1 MQHHL
6 AIFTQPWLDL
16 ILDGRKTIDS
26 RLSKVRCAP
35 NGKISAGDV
44 VYMKESGGFVKGQFI
59 ASKVDT
65 YEDLT
70 PEILRNINTQYHQEI
85 FVDLGFQ
92 GLRDKWSD
100 SKYATLIHVSNVITY
115 QKPFP
120 YPRKGRTA
128 WILLD
133 RPIIQAAYSADN

>member
-35 NGKISAGDV
+35 HGKISAGDV

-65 YEDLT
+65 YENLT
-70 PEILRNINTQYHQEI
+70 PEILRNINAQYRQEI

-133 RPIIQAAYSADN
+133 KPIRQAA

>member
-16 ILDGRKTIDS
+16 ILDEKKTIDS

-35 NGKISAGDV
+35 YGRINGGDI
-44 VYMKESGGFVKGQFI
+44 VYMKESGGLVKGQFNV
-59 ASKVDT
+59 AKVET

-70 PEILRNINTQYHQEI
+70 PRTLHNINTQYHQEI

-92 GLRDKWSD
+92 GLKDKWTY
-100 SKYATLIHVSNVITY
+100 SKYATLIHISNVMSY

-133 RPIIQAAYSADN
+133 KPPTFSYLKLIQ

>member
-16 ILDGRKTIDS
+16 ILEGKKTIDS
-26 RLSKVRCAP
+26 RLSKVQCAP
-35 NGKISAGDV
+35 YDKISAGDV
-44 VYMKESGGFVKGQFI
+44 VYMKESGGLVKGQFI

-70 PEILRNINTQYHQEI
+70 LEILRNINTQYHQEI

-115 QKPFP
+115 RKPFP

-128 WILLD
+128 WVLLD
-133 RPIIQAAYSADN
+133 RPIGQAAYSADN